1 VKRGIV
7 LGLTS
12 LGSVFLI
19 LWLAAWLLAGS
30 GVPRNTSVLGVEI
43 GSHSKAGAA
52 TILRDRLSAEMA
64 KPIEFEAIGQLRK
77 VNPETLGATLD
88 VVATLSAAGSRPI
101 NPISLFARTFSKRVL
116 PPIVRVDGAR
126 FDQAIENMNSEI
138 AVPIHEG
145 GVTFSGLTPV
155 PIWPSDGQTIDP
167 ARALSLFK
175 QQWLR
180 SSAIRIPTKLEHARV
195 GVEEIKRVISE
206 IAFPAVAAPVTL
218 NIDGKDLIINP
229 SNLAYA
235 MSFVA
240 NIQGHLDVHFSSH
253 LLGNSIGGPWL
264 KLVPPAQDAVF
275 KFVSGQARVYPSV
288 LGRTISDEILTQ
300 VLSPILI
307 AIGTDRRA
315 SITTTALQPRIT
327 TEDAGGLGIRGQVVK
342 FTTWYPPAA
351 YRIQN
356 IHRAADLMD
365 GTIIKPND
373 IFSLNKTVGERT
385 AANGFAEGIVIY
397 NGHFAKDFGGGVSQ
411 VATTT
416 WNAAWFSGVELVAH
430 MAHSFYI
437 SRYPVGREATVA
449 WPNVDLQFRNDT
461 GNLLLMHT
469 TYTNSSLSVALYG
482 TRKYDVASITGPRKN
497 VKNFAIYDDNSPTC
511 IHQDGVVGFDIDVTR
526 ILKTAEVEVRR
537 EVIHTHYVPEDR
549 ISCTNPEAVFGNPPL
564 RRPAKPKVSPRPT
577 PVPSTTPT
585 PTPTNSL
592 SPTPL
597 TTS

>member
-1 VKRGIV
+1 MKRAIII
-7 LGLTS
+7 GLTS
-12 LGSVFLI
+12 LGSVFLT
-19 LWLAAWLLAGS
+19 LWLAAWLLAGG

-43 GSHSKAGAA
+43 GSHSKTDAE

-77 VNPETLGATLD
+77 VNPATLGATLD

-101 NPISLFARTFSKRVL
+101 NPISLFARTFSKRTL
-116 PPIVRVDGAR
+116 PPIIRVDQPR
-126 FDQAIENMNSEI
+126 FEQAFENLSRDVT
-138 AVPIHEG
+138 VPIHEG
-145 GVTFSGLTPV
+145 GVIFRGLTPL
-155 PIWPSDGQTIDP
+155 PIWPSDGEGID
-167 ARALSLFK
+167 RAKALALFK
-175 QQWLR
+175 DQWLR
-180 SSAIRIPTKLEHARV
+180 SSVIKIPTIVEYARV
-195 GVEEIKRVISE
+195 SSEEIKRVINE
-206 IAFPAVAAPVTL
+206 IAYPAVAAPVTL
-218 NIDGKDLIINP
+218 NIDGQDLVIDP
-229 SNLAYA
+229 SNLAYSI
-235 MSFVA
+235 SFIP
-240 NIQGHLDVHFSSH
+240 NLQGKLDVHFSSH
-253 LLGNSIGGPWL
+253 LLGNSLGGLWL
-264 KLVPPAQDAVF
+264 KLVPLAQDAVF
-275 KFVSGQARVYPSV
+275 KFVSGQARVYPSA
-288 LGRTISDEILTQ
+288 LGRAISDEALTQ

-307 AIGTDRRA
+307 ATGSDRRA
-315 SITTTALQPRIT
+315 SITTTALQPRIS
-327 TEDAGGLGIRGQVVK
+327 TEEAGGLGIRGQVVK
-342 FTTWYPPAA
+342 FTTWYPPAP

-365 GTIIKPND
+365 GTIIKPGE

-461 GNLLLMHT
+461 GHLLLMHT
-469 TYTNSSLSVALYG
+469 TYTNSSLSVSLYG
-482 TRKYDVASITGPRKN
+482 TRKYGVESITGPRSN
-497 VKNFAIYDDNSPTC
+497 VKNFAIYDDDSPTC

-526 ILKTAEVEVRR
+526 ILKTAGVEVKR

-564 RRPAKPKVSPRPT
+564 KRPAKPKVTPRPT

-585 PTPTNSL
+585 PTPTSSI

-597 TTS
+597 QTS

>member
-1 VKRGIV
+1 MKRGIV
-7 LGLTS
+7 IGLTS

-30 GVPRNTSVLGVEI
+30 GVPRNTRVLSIEI

-64 KPIEFEAIGQLRK
+64 KPIQFETIGQLRK

-88 VVATLSAAGSRPI
+88 VAGTLSAIGSRPI
-101 NPISLFARTFSKRVL
+101 NPISLFARTFSERVL
-116 PPIVRVDGAR
+116 PPIIRVDRPR
-126 FDQAIENMNSEI
+126 FDQAIKKLNSDL

-145 GVTFSGLTPV
+145 GVIFSGLTPV
-155 PIWPSDGQTIDP
+155 PIWPSDGEKFD
-167 ARALSLFK
+167 RAQALALFK
-175 QQWLR
+175 DQWLR
-180 SSAIRIPTKLEHARV
+180 SSVIKIPTIVERARV
-195 GVEEIKRVISE
+195 SVEEIKKVINE
-206 IAFPAVAAPVTL
+206 IAYPAVKAPVTL
-218 NIDGKDLIINP
+218 NIDGQDLVIDP
-229 SNLAYA
+229 SKLAYS
-235 MSFVA
+235 MSFIP
-240 NIQGHLDVHFSSH
+240 NLDGHLDVHFSSH
-253 LLGNSIGGPWL
+253 LLGNSLGGPWS

-275 KFVSGQARVYPSV
+275 KFVSGQAHVYPSV

-300 VLSPILI
+300 ALSPILV
-307 AIGTDRRA
+307 ATGTDRRA

-365 GTIIKPND
+365 GTIIKPGD

-461 GNLLLMHT
+461 GKLLLMHT
-469 TYTNSSLSVALYG
+469 TYTNSSLSVSLYG

-497 VKNFAIYDDNSPTC
+497 IKNFAIYDDDSPTC

-526 ILKTAEVEVRR
+526 ILKTAGAEVRR
-537 EVIHTHYVPEDR
+537 EVIRTHYVPEDR

-564 RRPAKPKVSPRPT
+564 RRSAKPKVTPRPM

-585 PTPTNSL
+585 PTPTNSI